1 MKKFKKLWAM
11 LLAMVMVLAMAV
23 PAFAAS
29 ITIGNAAKDETYT
42 AYKLFDVTNSGDAYS
57 YFTTNENLK
66 NALVRIGLTF
76 TESADGTEWIV
87 NQETTAG
94 NEVAFK
100 TETGTMTAA
109 QLATALNNLNDKT
122 VLGTGTDSEKKEV
135 EGVDTVIIENLDA
148 GYYFVDSTLGS
159 LCALNTTTDT
169 VTINEKNSIPS
180 ITKEVKEDS
189 TNTYGD
195 SATIDVIDTVSYQ
208 LTVNTGTNDDGDGTG
223 VDANYVIT
231 DVLPA
236 GFSYKYTTELADG
249 ITIKQNGTN
258 WTNITDYTV
267 AYTAESRTL
276 VITLLETGELG
287 NLGKNADIVI
297 TYDATVNATDVVMG
311 GAGNVN
317 NVTLAYHNQEVPAD
331 AVAYTFEIG
340 GYDDNGTPVFQ
351 KIDGTTHTALTGVT
365 FTLSRTVGTDTTYAT
380 VDANGYLTGWV
391 TAATNNS
398 KLTTD
403 DRGVINVKGLDAGTY
418 ILTETETL
426 DGYNLLEDTI
436 TVVITE
442 AGVITYELT
451 DDNTDTPAN
460 TITVENFTGQIL
472 PSTGGMGTTMIYVIG
487 GILVFGAAVLLV
499 TRRRMSSEE

>member
-29 ITIGNAAKDETYT
+29 ITIGNAAAGETYT

-57 YFTTNENLK
+57 YYTTNENLK
-66 NALVRIGLTF
+66 NALETIGLTF
-76 TESADGTEWIV
+76 TESADGSEWIV
-87 NQETTAG
+87 NQTTAAN
-94 NEVAFK
+94 NEVVFA
-100 TETGTMTAA
+100 TEDDVMTAA
-109 QLATALNNLNDKT
+109 ELAIALNNLADKT
-122 VLGTGTDSEKKEV
+122 VLGTGTESETKTVNDDEI
-135 EGVDTVIIENLDA
+135 VIIENLDA

-195 SATIDVIDTVSYQ
+195 SATIDVVDTVSYQ
-208 LTVNTGTNDDGDGTG
+208 LTVNTGTNDNGDGTG

-231 DVLPA
+231 DVLPV
-236 GFSYKYTTELADG
+236 GFSYEVGSISVENNAWVLD
-249 ITIKQNGTN
+249 
-258 WTNITDYTV
+258 TDYTV
-267 AYTAESRTL
+267 AYTAASRTL

-287 NLGKNADIVI
+287 DLGQNVDIVI
-297 TYDATVNATDVVMG
+297 TYDATVDATQVVMG
-311 GAGNVN
+311 GDGNVN
-317 NVTLAYHNQEVPAD
+317 NVTLAYHNQEVSAD

-340 GYDDNGTPVFQ
+340 GYGDNGTPIFQ
-351 KIDGTTHTALTGVT
+351 KIDGTTRVALTGVT
-365 FTLSRTVGTDTTYAT
+365 FTLSRTVDNVTTYAT
-380 VDANGYLTGWV
+380 VDENGYLTDWV
-391 TAATNNS
+391 AAATDDS
-398 KLTTD
+398 KLITD
-403 DRGVINVKGLDAGTY
+403 AEGVINVKGLDAGTY

-436 TVVITE
+436 TVTVAE
-442 AGVITYELT
+442 NGDVTYGLT
-451 DDNTDTPAN
+451 GDTTNTPDN
-460 TITVENFTGQIL
+460 TITVENFTGQLL